1 MITRSVL
8 GWRNT
13 VWQSRWVGL
22 LFALTLGTAGPALG
36 QADTATAGPAVD
48 TTQAVGAP
56 VVIRGDT
63 LFTLYGTLGPF
74 TPIARAAA
82 LVDRIDSL
90 AKTTAARSTAVDVVD
105 STFELRAGRVALL
118 RILPEDTVGPA
129 RPRLEVAQVYAQR
142 VQDAIQ
148 GRGRSVTI
156 KSLLLGA
163 LWTLLATAALVFLF
177 KLLNRFFP
185 ALYTKLESWRET
197 KIPSI
202 RIQRLE
208 LISAA
213 RLTDTIIAIAKVV
226 RVVTVILLLYFF
238 VPLVLGFFPWTR
250 RLSSALINSVLDP
263 LQRGWQA
270 FVSYIPD
277 LITVAVIVV
286 ITIYALKFI
295 RLFFTGIERGSIRFR
310 NFYSEWA
317 DPTYKI
323 LRFFVI
329 VFAAIMI
336 YPYMPGSDTAAFKG
350 ISVFL
355 GVLISFGSSS
365 AIANVVA
372 GIVMTYM
379 RPFQIGD
386 RVKIADTMGDVVAK
400 TLLVTRV
407 RTIKNVDI
415 TVPNA
420 MVLSSH
426 IINFSSSAKRRGVIL
441 HTAITIGYDAPWKT
455 VHELLLA
462 AAKDTEKIL
471 DDPAPF
477 VLQTSLND
485 FHVTY
490 EINAYTD
497 APNQMAVIYSE
508 LHQRIQDSFNAAG
521 VEIMSP
527 SFAAVRD
534 GNRMAIPDEYLPASY
549 TPPAFGFRAL
559 GQAVR
564 RGGEEPGGA

>member
-534 GNRMAIPDEYLPASY
+534 GNRMAIPDKYLPASY

>member
-1 MITRSVL
+1 MLAGSL
-8 GWRNT
+8 G
-13 VWQSRWVGL
+13 S
-22 LFALTLGTAGPALG
+22 TAPVRG
-36 QADTATAGPAVD
+36 QVDTTPSPVD
-48 TTQAVGAP
+48 TTQAAPEGAP
-56 VVIRGDT
+56 VVYRSDT

-74 TPIARAAA
+74 TPAARAAA
-82 LVDRIDSL
+82 LVRRIDSL
-90 AKTTAARSTAVDVVD
+90 AKTPGAPSTAVDVVD
-105 STFELRAGRVALL
+105 STFELRAGSIALL
-118 RILPEDTVGPA
+118 RILPEDTLGPG

-142 VQDAIQ
+142 LQDAIQ

-156 KSLLLGA
+156 RSLVLGA
-163 LWTLLATAALVFLF
+163 LWTLLATAALVALF

-197 KIPSI
+197 RIPSI

-208 LISAA
+208 LVSAS
-213 RLTDTIIAIAKVV
+213 RLTDTILAVAKVL
-226 RVVTVILLLYFF
+226 RVVTVVLLLYFF

-250 RLSSALINSVLDP
+250 RWSTALINSVLDP
-263 LQRGWQA
+263 LQQGWQA

-286 ITIYALKFI
+286 ITVYALKFI
-295 RLFFTGIERGSIRFR
+295 HLFFNGIERGSIRFR
-310 NFYSEWA
+310 NFYREWA

-323 LRFFVI
+323 VRFFVI

-372 GIVMTYM
+372 GVVMTYM

-386 RVKIADTMGDVVAK
+386 RVKIADTIGDVVAK

-441 HTAITIGYDAPWKT
+441 HSAVTIGYDVPWKQ

-462 AAKDTEKIL
+462 AAKDTAKIL
-471 DDPAPF
+471 DEPAPF

-485 FHVTY
+485 FNVTY

-497 APNQMAVIYSE
+497 TPNEMALIYSE

-527 SFAAVRD
+527 SYAAVRD
-534 GNRMAIPDEYLPASY
+534 GNRMAIPDDYLPASY
-549 TPPAFGFRAL
+549 TPPAFGVRAL
-559 GQAVR
+559 GQVFR
-564 RGGEEPGGA
+564 RAPEETGP

>member
-1 MITRSVL
+1 MITRSSVEWHRKL
-8 GWRNT
+8 R
-13 VWQSRWVGL
+13 QARWAGL
-22 LFALTLGTAGPALG
+22 ALAFTLSTAGPALG
-36 QADTATAGPAVD
+36 QAPDTAPSPAAD
-48 TTQAVGAP
+48 TTQAAGAP

-74 TPIARAAA
+74 TPAARASA
-82 LVDRIDSL
+82 LVGRIDSL
-90 AKTTAARSTAVDVVD
+90 AKMTTARSTAVDVVD
-105 STFELRAGRVALL
+105 STFELRAGSVALL
-118 RILPEDTVGPA
+118 RILPEDTVGPT

-142 VQDAIQ
+142 VQEAIQ

-156 KSLLLGA
+156 RSLLLGT
-163 LWTLLATAALVFLF
+163 LWTLLATGALVALF

-185 ALYTKLESWRET
+185 AFYAKLESWRET
-197 KIPSI
+197 RIPALK
-202 RIQRLE
+202 IQRLE
-208 LISAA
+208 LISST
-213 RLTDTIIAIAKVV
+213 RLTDAIIAVAKVL

-238 VPLVLGFFPWTR
+238 LPLVLGFFPWTR
-250 RLSSALINSVLDP
+250 RWSAALINSVLDP

-286 ITIYALKFI
+286 VTIYVLKFI
-295 RLFFTGIERGSIRFR
+295 RLFFNGIERGHIRFR
-310 NFYSEWA
+310 SFYREWA
-317 DPTYKI
+317 DPTYTI
-323 LRFFVI
+323 VRFFVI

-372 GIVMTYM
+372 GVVMTYM

-386 RVKIADTMGDVVAK
+386 RVKIADTIGDVVAK

-441 HTAITIGYDAPWKT
+441 HTAVTIGYDAPWKK

-471 DDPAPF
+471 DDPVPF

-485 FHVTY
+485 FNVTY

-508 LHQRIQDSFNAAG
+508 LHQRIQDAFNAAG

-549 TPPAFGFRAL
+549 TPPTFGFRAL
-559 GQAVR
+559 GQTVR
-564 RGGEEPGGA
+564 RGGEEPDA

>member
-1 MITRSVL
+1 VVYRS
-8 GWRNT
+8 
-13 VWQSRWVGL
+13 
-22 LFALTLGTAGPALG
+22 
-36 QADTATAGPAVD
+36 
-48 TTQAVGAP
+48 
-56 VVIRGDT
+56 DT

-74 TPIARAAA
+74 TPAARAAA
-82 LVDRIDSL
+82 LVRRIDSL
-90 AKTTAARSTAVDVVD
+90 AKTPGAPSTAVDVVD
-105 STFELRAGRVALL
+105 STFELQASGIALL
-118 RILPEDTVGPA
+118 RILPEDTLGPG

-156 KSLLLGA
+156 RSLVLGA
-163 LWTLLATAALVFLF
+163 LWTLLATAALVALF

-197 KIPSI
+197 RIPSI

-208 LISAA
+208 LVSAS
-213 RLTDTIIAIAKVV
+213 RLTDTILAVAKVL
-226 RVVTVILLLYFF
+226 RVVTVVLLLYFF

-250 RLSSALINSVLDP
+250 RWSTALINSVLNP
-263 LQRGWQA
+263 LQQGWQA

-286 ITIYALKFI
+286 ITVYALKFI
-295 RLFFTGIERGSIRFR
+295 HLFFNGIERGSIRFR
-310 NFYSEWA
+310 NFYREWA

-323 LRFFVI
+323 VRFFVI

-372 GIVMTYM
+372 GVVMTYM

-386 RVKIADTMGDVVAK
+386 RVKIADTIGDVVAK

-441 HTAITIGYDAPWKT
+441 HSAVTIGYDVPWKQ

-462 AAKDTEKIL
+462 AAKDTAKIL
-471 DDPAPF
+471 DEPAPF

-485 FHVTY
+485 FNVTY

-497 APNQMAVIYSE
+497 TPNEMALIYSE

-527 SFAAVRD
+527 SYAAVRD
-534 GNRMAIPDEYLPASY
+534 GNRMAIPDDYLPASY
-549 TPPAFGFRAL
+549 TPPAFGVRAL
-559 GQAVR
+559 SQVFR
-564 RGGEEPGGA
+564 RAPEEAGP